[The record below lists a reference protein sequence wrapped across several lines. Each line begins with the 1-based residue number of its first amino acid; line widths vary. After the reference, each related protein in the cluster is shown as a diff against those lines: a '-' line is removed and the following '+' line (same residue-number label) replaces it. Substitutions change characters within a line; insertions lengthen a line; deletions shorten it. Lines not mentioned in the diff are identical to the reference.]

1 VVDRSLA
8 VKVFIRDEW
17 KCRYCG
23 NRERL
28 HPHHIKFKSQGRKD
42 SLDNLITLC
51 YNCHRKVHNHEIGIE
66 GNPNVGVTYYTSSI
80 DKNATMK
87 RIKAEDAII

>member
-8 VKVFIRDEW
+8 VKVFIRDDW

-42 SLDNLITLC
+42 SLDNLVTLC
-51 YNCHRKVHNHEIGIE
+51 SNCHRRVHDGKLKIKGQANGDPDANF
-66 GNPNVGVTYYTSSI
+66 GLVWSI
-80 DKNATMK
+80 PDLFKK
-87 RIKAEDAII
+87 